1 MAKLTIDKNLNTD
14 NTPSI
19 DNTYRH
25 RQASQSSQRRS
36 PLARSLQAATL
47 ALAGAA
53 LATQALAEHDVKLG
67 LMLPYSG
74 TYAALGESISN
85 GLKLAIE
92 QEGGSLGGHGVEYV
106 TLDSEAN
113 PSKAPQNMS
122 RLVKGDGVD
131 VVIGPVHSGVA
142 MGMLRVA
149 KQTGAITIIPNA
161 GLEAA
166 TNQLC
171 MPNVFRTSFSMWQN
185 SYPMG
190 QVAYDQGHRKIVTI
204 TWDYAGGKED
214 LAGFEQAFTD
224 AGGEIVEQILVPFP
238 STEFQTYLAQIAS
251 IAPDAVYTFF
261 AGGGGVGF
269 VRDYAAAGL
278 NDSIPLYGSGFLTDG
293 NLGALGEAADGVQT
307 TMHYAE
313 TLDTPQNQAFVEAY
327 QEAYGEAPD
336 TYAVQGYDAG
346 KLLAQAY
353 ASIDGEPDREALI
366 AALEAVELDS
376 PRGPVSFSAS
386 HHPIQNVYLREVR
399 DGEHHVTSIA
409 SEQLEVPDSA
419 CPMKR

>member
-1 MAKLTIDKNLNTD
+1 MTD
-14 NTPSI
+14 HTHSVVVPP
-19 DNTYRH
+19 
-25 RQASQSSQRRS
+25 AAS
-36 PLARSLQAATL
+36 PLKRAIGVAGL
-47 ALAGAA
+47 ALVTGTMSAAA
-53 LATQALAEHDVKLG
+53 LADHSVKLG

-74 TYAALGESISN
+74 TYAALGESITN
-85 GLKLAIE
+85 GLKLAID
-92 QEGGSLGGHGVEYV
+92 QEGGSLGSHQVEYV
-106 TLDSEAN
+106 ELDSEAD

-122 RLVKGDGVD
+122 RLVKGEGVD

-185 SYPMG
+185 AYPMG
-190 QVAYDQGHRKIVTI
+190 QVVYDQGHRKVVTI

-214 LAGFEQAFTD
+214 LAGFEQAFSE
-224 AGGEIVEQILVPFP
+224 AGGEIIQQILVPFP

-251 IAPDAVYTFF
+251 LEPDAVYTFF
-261 AGGGGVGF
+261 AGGGGVSF

-278 NDSIPLYGSGFLTDG
+278 NTSIPLFGSGFLTDG
-293 NLGALGEAADGVQT
+293 NLAALGDAANGVQT

-313 TLDTPQNQAFVEAY
+313 TLDTPQNEAFVSAY

-336 TYAVQGYDAG
+336 TYAVQGFDAG
-346 KLLAQAY
+346 KMLSAAY
-353 ASIDGEPDREALI
+353 TSLDGEADREALI

-386 HHPIQNVYLREVR
+386 HHPIQNVYLREVK
-399 DGEHHVTSIA
+399 DGEHHVSAIA
-409 SEQLEVPDSA
+409 SEQLEVPDSG
-419 CPMKR
+419 CSMKG